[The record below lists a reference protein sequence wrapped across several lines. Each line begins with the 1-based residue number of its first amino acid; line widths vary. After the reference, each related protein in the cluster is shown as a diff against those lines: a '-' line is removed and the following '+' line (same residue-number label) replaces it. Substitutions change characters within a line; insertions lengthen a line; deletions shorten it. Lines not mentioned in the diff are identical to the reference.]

1 MAYSAN
7 YDEEPDDQHDSV
19 DSKEDGS
26 PSAVLPK
33 AILMGKKF
41 NVGDE
46 VVLKITSIGED
57 EIGVEY
63 ALSKGEGEHKDD
75 ESSESMPDDE
85 MGEGEPAMS
94 GGGNYD

>member
-1 MAYSAN
+1 MDPYYEDDA
-7 YDEEPDDQHDSV
+7 DDQHDAV

>member
-1 MAYSAN
+1 MAYSPN
-7 YDEEPDDQHDSV
+7 YDEEPDDQQDAVHGED
-19 DSKEDGS
+19 DGS

-33 AILMGKKF
+33 SILMGKKF

-63 ALSKGEGEHKDD
+63 ALSKGEGEKKDD

-94 GGGNYD
+94 GGNYD